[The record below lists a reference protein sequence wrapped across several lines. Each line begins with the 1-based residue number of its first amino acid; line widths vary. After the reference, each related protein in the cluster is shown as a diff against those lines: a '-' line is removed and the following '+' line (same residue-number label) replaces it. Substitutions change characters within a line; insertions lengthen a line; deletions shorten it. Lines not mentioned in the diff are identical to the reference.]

1 MDDYLTIIKK
11 AGLND
16 AQASVYLALVQN
28 GKLTPTELAEI
39 TGEKRENCYNL
50 TKRLEELNLVEKTN
64 DHKTT
69 YRALNPSSLETLAE
83 KRRKIVQKN
92 EQFLKQ
98 NISSLITAF
107 YANNEMP
114 GSRTL
119 EGMDGIKE
127 AYQDILRVKKDVYLL
142 RTQADK
148 LAGNDDQPKSI
159 LHEYRKKLPT
169 LGIHT
174 YALTPDNATA
184 RRHAKNGRDKEVN
197 FHRTVFPVDA
207 YTAPVEVH
215 AYGSKV
221 AFISFGETQMTVI
234 IDSIPIAESFRQI
247 HKIMT
252 EYYRSSY
259 PQISEE

>member
-64 DHKTT
+64 DHKTA

-98 NISSLITAF
+98 NISSLISAF

-159 LHEYRKKLPT
+159 LHEYR
-169 LGIHT
+169 
-174 YALTPDNATA
+174 
-184 RRHAKNGRDKEVN
+184 
-197 FHRTVFPVDA
+197 
-207 YTAPVEVH
+207 PVEVH